1 MHNHQL
7 IGSGSDRPTTERS
20 GMNLA
25 GDWLLSGSSDPR
37 ALDVVDGTGR
47 FVGQG
52 PHYSRRTPGS
62 KTFTGVGQEVVL
74 VHPSGAVW
82 ACVRQRVP
90 APRGSGASRG
100 RTGETAPTAYVWRN
114 MMFRNLGSE
123 RASDL
128 IRSAVVST
136 AWAWVERYGA
146 LPAEDLRTEI
156 KRSAIRSEIP
166 GYSYRRAG
174 WVKCKTVR
182 DMVYLRCP
190 RPQLDRAL
198 LGIPRPEPRD
208 LALLSETCLATHST
222 GAQCRDRMGHS
233 GAHDAG
239 DLLWGNARAVA

>member
-1 MHNHQL
+1 M
-7 IGSGSDRPTTERS
+7 T
-20 GMNLA
+20 LA
-25 GDWLLSGSSDPR
+25 GGWLLSGSSDPK
-37 ALDVVDGTGR
+37 ALEVVDGTGR
-47 FVGQG
+47 FAGQG

-114 MMFRNLGSE
+114 MMFRNLGTE

-136 AWAWVERYGA
+136 AWAWVHRYGA

-156 KRSAIRSEIP
+156 KRSAIRSEVP

-174 WVKCKTVR
+174 WVKCKVVR

-198 LGIPRPEPRD
+198 AGMPTHEPV
-208 LALLSETCLATHST
+208 
-222 GAQCRDRMGHS
+222 
-233 GAHDAG
+233 
-239 DLLWGNARAVA
+239 DLLELLEVPA